1 MITEEVAVKLIQR
14 RITEFLFE
22 FSRASDQDRAA
33 MTFIPGY
40 GESVDGITRPGIMLK
55 IAGKQ
60 FNFGCGSEIDVI
72 VASIESIV
80 EDQTTHPDI
89 PKQALSE
96 MATYLQAARKLC
108 IERFND
114 TMKIG
119 ESRH

>member
-1 MITEEVAVKLIQR
+1 MITEEVARDLIRR

-22 FSRASDQDRAA
+22 FARASDQERAA
-33 MTFIPGY
+33 MTFIPAY
-40 GESVDGITRPGIMLK
+40 GESVDGITRPGIMLR

-60 FNFGCGSEIDVI
+60 FNFGCGSEMDVI

-80 EDQTTHPDI
+80 EDQNTSPDM

-96 MATYLQAARKLC
+96 MAKYLQAARKLC
-108 IERFND
+108 IERFNEA
-114 TMKIG
+114 MKIG